1 MSTACCAVL
10 SGGATASDTLRR
22 VAHTRALTVSRVCV
36 YDVRQNR
43 STWRAQACA
52 GGQEGVSLCWVGW
65 SYGSEL
71 VAYLAGDTEEAYRV
85 DGRVQLRSQRV
96 CVVWGRVHVCE

>member
-43 STWRAQACA
+43 STWRAKSHTGDRWGPVCVGGA
-52 GGQEGVSLCWVGW
+52 GGG
-65 SYGSEL
+65 
-71 VAYLAGDTEEAYRV
+71 
-85 DGRVQLRSQRV
+85 
-96 CVVWGRVHVCE
+96 VVW